1 MVNKLKATTLQV
13 EMACFSYVL
22 YLTDGVSQAILVIV
36 NSILFICSVTG
47 NSLVIYLV
55 WSKASLRLPTY
66 LLMSFLA
73 LSDLLT
79 SLFGQS
85 LYCISLNILK
95 DLSCTIVRATAFMN
109 VANCASSL
117 LLLSL
122 IARDRYLHVSQRQS
136 YLDHTSN
143 RFAITSS
150 IACYLLGTTVGSL
163 FVFDNRII
171 EISGTVAFAVLG
183 NSSFI
188 YICLKSR
195 QIMRI
200 IQDHVEQIEANRQN
214 TSDLEEIAFTRSSI
228 YEKAVNKSIFVVIIL
243 FFVSWTP
250 VIILMIIFTV
260 YNIRNEP
267 ITDGYRI
274 AFNWA
279 STPAYLNGALNH
291 VIYSYRCDA
300 IGREIRKKVAKVF
313 GRANIAPFSIQ
324 QEFLQRNVELKYH
337 REVEQ
342 NKGVETDMAGGALAL
357 PNFS

>member
-1 MVNKLKATTLQV
+1 
-13 EMACFSYVL
+13 MACFSYVL
-22 YLTDGVSQAILVIV
+22 YLTDWVAQAILITV
-36 NSILFICSVTG
+36 NTILFICSVIG

-55 WSKASLRLPTY
+55 WRKAALRLPTY
-66 LLMSFLA
+66 FLMSFLA

-95 DLSCTIVRATAFMN
+95 DLSCNMVRATAFMN
-109 VANCASSL
+109 VTNCVSSL

-122 IARDRYLHVSQRQS
+122 IARDRYLHVSQGQC
-136 YLDHTSN
+136 YLHHTSN
-143 RFAITSS
+143 RFAITAS
-150 IACYLLGTTVGSL
+150 IACYLFGMMVGSL
-163 FVFDNRII
+163 FIFDNRII
-171 EISGTVAFAVLG
+171 EISRPVAFAVLG

-188 YICLKSR
+188 YICLRSR
-195 QIMRI
+195 HI
-200 IQDHVEQIEANRQN
+200 IKIVQDHIEQVKANRQN
-214 TSDLEEIAFTRSSI
+214 ISDLEQIAFTRSSI
-228 YEKAVNKSIFVVIIL
+228 YERSVNKSIFSVIIL

-260 YNIRNEP
+260 HIIRNEP

-300 IGREIRKKVAKVF
+300 IGREIRKTVAKVF
-313 GRANIAPFSIQ
+313 GRTSIAPFSIQ
-324 QEFLQRNVELKYH
+324 QEFLQKNVELNYR
-337 REVEQ
+337 REFEQ
-342 NKGVETDMAGGALAL
+342 KNDESMA
-357 PNFS
+357 N